1 LAFKTYE
8 NYIDETFN
16 CIALLRDPYREL
28 AERILALK
36 VIRKFSIE
44 LLGAR
49 DMMTFGPAIAFA
61 EAVEYD
67 EKGLRRAFATMS
79 KAAIANL
86 ANPLTRQLAAR
97 TPDEVPTRGAVATAL
112 STLSSFTIVGLRERQ
127 ELFLTQL
134 ADLLGTGVDG
144 LSIPE
149 LGRIGEL
156 SDQLRRVPEAQ
167 VLIEQDLEVY
177 HHVRAAIVNA
187 STDGNQCPSP

>member
-1 LAFKTYE
+1 
-8 NYIDETFN
+8 
-16 CIALLRDPYREL
+16 
-28 AERILALK
+28 
-36 VIRKFSIE
+36 
-44 LLGAR
+44 
-49 DMMTFGPAIAFA
+49 
-61 EAVEYD
+61 
-67 EKGLRRAFATMS
+67 
-79 KAAIANL
+79 
-86 ANPLTRQLAAR
+86 
-97 TPDEVPTRGAVATAL
+97 
-112 STLSSFTIVGLRERQ
+112 
-127 ELFLTQL
+127 LTQL